1 MSLKKKEFF
10 SFDLNEVMQNDTQE
24 TFYKIVTTFLDKNA
38 ISGIQ
43 PKSLAILE
51 DKESLISKEY
61 IIKLGRMNIHNLR

>member
-1 MSLKKKEFF
+1 
-10 SFDLNEVMQNDTQE
+10 MQNDTQE

-61 IIKLGRMNIHNLR
+61 IIKTWVKSIHNLH

>member
-1 MSLKKKEFF
+1 
-10 SFDLNEVMQNDTQE
+10 MQNDTQE

-61 IIKLGRMNIHNLR
+61 IIKTGRMNIHNLR